1 MAESDQAMQVTY
13 IFFGTREAMWEQFR
27 LDPDVT
33 LLHVP
38 QDHPLHDRYEGDC
51 VVARKVSDWNY
62 AATVVDPGIDYYAAG
77 EIGTFGVPTV
87 TSDDL
92 RKLLNLVQSVD
103 DLPLQG
109 LV

>member
-13 IFFGTREAMWEQFR
+13 IFFGPREVMWEQFR

-38 QDHPLHDRYEGDC
+38 QDHPIHDRYEGDC
-51 VVARKVSDWNY
+51 VVARKVADWNY
-62 AATVVDPGIDYYAAG
+62 ATEEILDSIDYYAAG

-87 TSDDL
+87 TSNDL
-92 RKLLNLVQSVD
+92 RKLLNLVETVD